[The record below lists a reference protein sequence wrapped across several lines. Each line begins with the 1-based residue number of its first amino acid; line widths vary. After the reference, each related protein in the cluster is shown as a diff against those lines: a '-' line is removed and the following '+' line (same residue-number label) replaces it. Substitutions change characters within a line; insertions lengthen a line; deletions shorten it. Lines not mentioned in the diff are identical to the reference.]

1 MTNIDKIISQLHI
14 MDKIISHIKER
25 ILQYAEFKGLAKE
38 KFIENLGMTYG
49 NFKGKQKLTSVNS
62 DFLDSILSSYPEI
75 NIEWLLS
82 GSGSMEKKTSISEL
96 PKEIDDLHYF
106 VNDASS
112 VAHEI
117 QSEAKFFDD
126 NQEPEILKNSNGN
139 KYYVYPDGT
148 IRIEVIKIPF
158 SAHASYIECY
168 NDEVVLK
175 EEFST
180 ITFKVDHIGR
190 GNYVGF
196 ESVGESMWNG
206 GGYDTPSGADM
217 LGREV
222 GKHLWCNGF
231 HNTKYGFVIIAKK
244 GIWHKDITCL
254 KDDGNL
260 TLSSRNPS
268 SKPFDYPINDILQVF
283 HVIKRSF

>member
-1 MTNIDKIISQLHI
+1 
-14 MDKIISHIKER
+14 MDKNISFIKER
-25 ILQYAEFKGLAKE
+25 ILQYAEYKGVGAV
-38 KFIENLGMTYG
+38 KFIEDLGMTYG
-49 NFKGKQKLTSVNS
+49 SFKGKQKLSSVKS
-62 DFLDSILSSYPEI
+62 DFLDSLLSKFPEI

-82 GSGSMEKKTSISEL
+82 GKGEMEKNISNLSHDDGHKNEKDSSGLVYEL
-96 PKEIDDLHYF
+96 
-106 VNDASS
+106 
-112 VAHEI
+112 
-117 QSEAKFFDD
+117 QSEARLFDD
-126 NQEPEILKNSNGN
+126 SQEPEILQNSNGN
-139 KYYVYPDGT
+139 KYFVYPDGT
-148 IRIEVIKIPF
+148 IRIEVVKIPF
-158 SAHASYIECY
+158 NAHASYIECY

-222 GKHLWCNGF
+222 GKHLWSNGF
-231 HNTKYGFVIIAKK
+231 HNTKYGFVIISKK

-254 KDDGNL
+254 NDNGTL
-260 TLSSRNPS
+260 TLSSRNLS
-268 SKPFDYPINDILQVF
+268 SKPFDYPLNDIIQVF

>member
-1 MTNIDKIISQLHI
+1 VTKIDKIISQKQI

-25 ILQYAEFKGLAKE
+25 ILQYAEYKGLAKE

-62 DFLDSILSSYPEI
+62 DFLDSILSKYPEI
-75 NIEWLLS
+75 NIEWLVS
-82 GSGSMEKKTSISEL
+82 GSGNMVKETVSNL
-96 PKEIDDLHYF
+96 P
-106 VNDASS
+106 VNDIDFHLNIAPSL
-112 VAHEI
+112 VDEI
-117 QSEAKFFDD
+117 QSEAKLFDD
-126 NQEPEILKNSNGN
+126 SQEPEILKNSNGN
-139 KYYVYPDGT
+139 KYFVYPDGT

-196 ESVGESMWNG
+196 ESIGESMWNG

-222 GKHLWCNGF
+222 GRHLWCNGF
-231 HNTKYGFVIIAKK
+231 HNTKYGFVIISKE

-254 KDDGNL
+254 HDNGNL
-260 TLSSRNPS
+260 TLSSRNPT

>member
-1 MTNIDKIISQLHI
+1 
-14 MDKIISHIKER
+14 MDKNISLIKER
-25 ILQYAEFKGLAKE
+25 ILQYADFKGIGKE
-38 KFIENLGMTYG
+38 KFIEKLGMTYG

-62 DFLDSILSSYPEI
+62 DFLDNILSQYPDV
-75 NIEWLLS
+75 NIEWIVS
-82 GSGSMEKKTSISEL
+82 GRGEIEKTPNNSYAKNNSNETVQESGLI
-96 PKEIDDLHYF
+96 Y
-106 VNDASS
+106 
-112 VAHEI
+112 EI
-117 QSEAKFFDD
+117 QNEAKLFDD
-126 NQEPEILKNSNGN
+126 SQEPEILKNSNGN
-139 KYYVYPDGT
+139 KYYIYPDGT

-158 SAHASYIECY
+158 SAHASYVECY

-196 ESVGESMWNG
+196 ESIGESMWNN

-231 HNTKYGFVIIAKK
+231 HNTKYGFVIISKE

-254 KDDGNL
+254 KEDGNL
-260 TLSSRNPS
+260 TLSSRNPE

>member
-1 MTNIDKIISQLHI
+1 
-14 MDKIISHIKER
+14 MDKNISLIKER
-25 ILQYAEFKGLAKE
+25 ILQYAEFKGLPKE

-62 DFLDSILSSYPEI
+62 DFLDTILSKYPEI
-75 NIEWLLS
+75 NIEWLVS
-82 GSGSMEKKTSISEL
+82 GSGNMEKLTLVPSNENLDISH
-96 PKEIDDLHYF
+96 PFPSRYYGVIDEIH
-106 VNDASS
+106 
-112 VAHEI
+112 
-117 QSEAKFFDD
+117 SEAKLFDD

-139 KYYVYPDGT
+139 KYFVYPDGT

-158 SAHASYIECY
+158 NAHASYVECY
-168 NDEVVLK
+168 NDEVILQ

-180 ITFKVDHIGR
+180 ISFKVDHIGR

-196 ESVGESMWNG
+196 ESVGDSMWNN

-231 HNTKYGFVIIAKK
+231 HSTRYGFVIISKE

-254 KDDGNL
+254 KEDGTL
-260 TLSSRNPS
+260 TLSSRNPT
-268 SKPFDYPINDILQVF
+268 SKPFDYPIDDILQVF